1 MVRIGGGNRVIYFV
15 SGAFVVIAV
24 ALFLMVG
31 PPQLLAK
38 SSTPDFC
45 VRCHVME
52 SEYESWIHTG
62 AHRRIK
68 CVDCHLPNENVGLH
82 YIWKSIDG
90 MKDVIVFYSGFPPEH
105 ITISEH
111 GQKVLQRNCVRCHET
126 TVAHIDT
133 ERQCWQCHR
142 RVSHTRSGA
151 METL

>member
-1 MVRIGGGNRVIYFV
+1 MVRIGVGNRVIYFV
-15 SGAFVVIAV
+15 SGAFVAIAM
-24 ALFLMVG
+24 ALFLLVG
-31 PPQLLAK
+31 PPQLLAR

-68 CVDCHLPNENVGLH
+68 CVDCHLPNEHPVAH

-90 MKDVIVFYSGFPPEH
+90 AKDAFIFYSGRVPQ
-105 ITISEH
+105 IIRLSAH
-111 GQKVLQRNCVRCHET
+111 GKVVLQKNCVRCHET

-133 ERQCWQCHR
+133 ERHCWNCHR